1 MTVRQF
7 EGPVFDQTAIAA
19 MRRALARSCAVIEC
33 GVGKRKTD
41 SEVREFLA
49 CAILKSAESG
59 EMDPLRL
66 SAAALRQLPP
76 IKAVHNVQ
84 RIHQAKRLSQRVNS
98 KGIANQAV

>member
-1 MTVRQF
+1 MRDRV
-7 EGPVFDQTAIAA
+7 EGPIFNQTEIDA
-19 MRRALARSCAVIEC
+19 MRRALARSCAVLEY
-33 GVGKRKTD
+33 GVSKRKTD
-41 SEVREFLA
+41 GEVREFLA
-49 CAILKSAESG
+49 RAILKSAEIG